1 MMRALRF
8 DQFGP
13 PSVLRM
19 DNVPPPVAEA
29 GRTAVVAIKATSVN
43 PSDVKNVAGAMR
55 GTLLP
60 RTPGRD
66 FSGVVL
72 EGPEDWRGVP
82 VWGTGGDVGFT
93 RDGAHAELMA
103 VPVAGLARKP
113 ARLSHDDAA
122 CVGVNFVTA
131 WLGAVEYGA
140 VGPDDRVAVIGV
152 GGGVGGA
159 VVQIAL
165 QVGARVIGLARAK
178 LDPDTPAAAGLHG
191 FIRLDEP
198 DLEVRLRAMCGGEGP
213 SLIYDTV
220 GGAVTTALA
229 LACVARRGRVITIS
243 ATTGRSVTFDL
254 IDFYR
259 NETRLIGADSRKLD
273 LVASARLLSAMAPHF
288 ESGAYRPLPVTRRYS
303 LADGPAAYRAVAEG
317 VRGRVVLWP

>member
-1 MMRALRF
+1 MMQALRF
-8 DQFGP
+8 DHFGP
-13 PSVLRM
+13 PDVLRL
-19 DNVPPPVAEA
+19 DSIAAPRAEP

-43 PSDVKNVAGAMR
+43 PSDVKNVAGAMKD
-55 GTLLP
+55 TLLP

-66 FSGVVL
+66 FSGVVVD
-72 EGPEDWRGVP
+72 GPDDWLGVP
-82 VWGTGGDVGFT
+82 VWGTGGDIGFT
-93 RDGAHAELMA
+93 LDGAHAELLLL
-103 VPVAGLARKP
+103 PVAALARKP

-131 WLGAVEYGA
+131 WLGAVEYGG

-159 VVQIAL
+159 VAQIARHA
-165 QVGARVIGLARAK
+165 GARVIGLARTP
-178 LDPDTPAAAGLHG
+178 LDPQTPAASCLHG

-198 DLEVRLRAMCGGEGP
+198 ELEDRLRAMCGGEGP

-220 GGAVTTALA
+220 GGPATTSLA
-229 LACVARRGRVITIS
+229 LACVARRGRVIAIS
-243 ATTGRSVTFDL
+243 ASSGRAVTFDL

-273 LVASARLLSAMAPHF
+273 LVESSRLLTAMAPYF
-288 ESGAYRPLPVTRRYS
+288 ESGAYRPLPIARRYG

-317 VRGRVVLWP
+317 VHGRVVLWP

>member
-1 MMRALRF
+1 MRALRF
-8 DQFGP
+8 DQFGAP
-13 PSVLRM
+13 EVLRL
-19 DNVPPPVAEA
+19 DSVPAPVAEA

-43 PSDVKNVAGAMR
+43 PSDVKNVAGAMK

-66 FSGVVL
+66 FSGVVVD
-72 EGPEDWRGVP
+72 GPEEWRGVP

-93 RDGAHAELMA
+93 RDGPHAELMS
-103 VPVAGLARKP
+103 VPLAALARKP

-131 WLGAVEYGA
+131 WLGAVEYAA
-140 VGPDDRVAVIGV
+140 VGPSDRVAVIGV

-159 VVQIAL
+159 VAQIAHHA
-165 QVGARVIGLARAK
+165 GARVIGLARAP
-178 LDPDTPAAAGLHG
+178 LDADTPAAACLHG
-191 FIRLDEP
+191 FLRLDEP
-198 DLEVRLRAMCGGEGP
+198 DVPERLRGLCGGEGP
-213 SLIYDTV
+213 TLVYDTV
-220 GGAVTTALA
+220 GGPITTALA
-229 LACVARRGRVITIS
+229 LGCVARRGRVVAIS
-243 ATTGRSVTFDL
+243 ATGGRAVTLDL

-273 LVASARLLSAMAPHF
+273 LVESARLLTAMTPF
-288 ESGAYRPLPVTRRYS
+288 FDSGAYRPLPIARRYG

-317 VRGRVVLWP
+317 LRGRVVLWP